1 MKRALAT
8 ICMLNAAA
16 TAAASPVERVVKLLE
31 DLQGKL
37 EMDEKKEQQVYDK
50 YACWCEKT
58 TERKAT
64 AIADAQADL
73 RAFGQTIL
81 SLKGKVASLGAEVEQ
96 LTDAIKA
103 NGDATAEATS
113 LRQKENEAY
122 MAETGET
129 KQALAALEKAIAVLV
144 KATAP
149 AEEGAAKEEG
159 AALLQTAAS
168 AVRSAISALPAR
180 ASLSG
185 QQASLLSEFLQA
197 GASARYSPQSMTVQ
211 GILKD
216 MYDTFAAD
224 LESATR
230 DEAGANSKFEDFVAI
245 KAEELAALEAEKAK
259 KEGQKADAEERLA
272 DTQQMYDDTTAQRE
286 ADVVFFDE
294 TKAACET
301 KHDEWTTRSSLR
313 EEEIAGISKALAI
326 LTPDDARALFASA
339 IKPGEGVGASDEF
352 EAGEDISFA
361 QVGAEISTADVAL
374 RAYATLKQ
382 QARTAHSLRLA
393 LLAMRVRAAK
403 VGHFDEVIASIDE
416 MIKTLKEEN
425 AADIAKRDQCKEE
438 YLKIESTSKDLR
450 WKIKNNA
457 AKIDKLGKL
466 IELRTAQKERT
477 IEEIADVEDHMSQLT
492 AMREEENAAFL
503 AAKKEDQ
510 GAIDLLMAAR
520 TALGAYYANRS
531 VAMGEVQGSVKGAA
545 ALLQQPVFNVSA
557 DQAPEADF
565 TGKGHR
571 KGEAKGIVSILT
583 MIIEDLDDEIKNGM
597 KAEEEAQL
605 EYESQMDA
613 AKKLKEELV
622 AKKVSL
628 EEAIAKRGEEKEAES
643 EDKAE
648 NQAALDDETEYKAS
662 IKADCDWILGAFEQR
677 AAAREAELSGL
688 AGAKDFLAG
697 YRPAPQEASFL
708 ERGKAAPFDDAALA
722 KVRFLG
728 LRR

>member
-438 YLKIESTSKDLR
+438 YLKIESKTKDLK
-450 WKIKNNA
+450 WKIKNNV
-457 AKIDKLGKL
+457 AKIEKLTKL
-466 IELRTAQKERT
+466 IELRTAQKTKTE
-477 IEEIADVEDHMSQLT
+477 EEIVDVEQHMAELT
-492 AMREEENAAFL
+492 AVREDENSAFL
-503 AAKKEDQ
+503 DAKKEDQ
-510 GAIDLLMAAR
+510 DAIDLLTAAR
-520 TALGAYYANRS
+520 EVLGSFYKNHS
-531 VAMGEVQGSVKGAA
+531 IDMGPVQGSVKGAA
-545 ALLQQPVFNVSA
+545 LAQEPEFKVSP

-565 TGKGHR
+565 SDSGSH
-571 KGEAKGIVSILT
+571 KGEAKGVVSIMT
-583 MIIEDLDDEIKNGM
+583 MIIEDLNDEIKNGM

-628 EEAIAKRGEEKEAES
+628 EEAIAKRGEERQMED
-643 EDKAE
+643 EDKTE
-648 NQAALDDETEYKAS
+648 NEASLKDEVDYKAS
-662 IKADCDWILGAFEQR
+662 IKPDCDWILGAFEKR

-688 AGAKDFLAG
+688 VGAKEFLAG
-697 YRPAPQEASFL
+697 ARPSLLQRAGVVSRRGSAS
-708 ERGKAAPFDDAALA
+708 KAH
-722 KVRFLG
+722 FLG
-728 LRR
+728 ARA